1 MQKNH
6 SRNGSGRYPF
16 PKAGPTQEQN
26 AEDTFMRAHGGL
38 GNRLVYR
45 VVQAFSFVGRTR

>member
-1 MQKNH
+1 MQKKH

-16 PKAGPTQEQN
+16 PKAGPTQEQH
-26 AEDTFMRAHGGL
+26 AEDTFMHTHGGL

-45 VVQAFSFVGRTR
+45 AVQTLSFVGRTR